1 MKRLLLISAVSLI
14 LAACGSTK
22 PATKAQDPG
31 SVTPI
36 HAQKLSTT
44 FDRKG
49 IKMEWECAW
58 GTGMFGITDAACSR
72 GEIRAIEV
80 TDYAASFGNSEISRE
95 NAFRIA
101 EMRAKARLRHF
112 INEEVASS
120 QVKTTL
126 SRNVE
131 KANDRIKQRIAAN
144 EEVAMS
150 ESEASKETNW
160 AVRENTTNTV
170 ETVTDTVR
178 VNAAGIL
185 RGLYIK
191 QANVVDRQTV
201 QVTLRWDR
209 DSDRASEFFR
219 NRFREQR

>member
-22 PATKAQDPG
+22 PSTQAQDPG

-58 GTGMFGITDAACSR
+58 GTGMFGMTDAVCSR

-80 TDYAASFGNSEISRE
+80 TDYAASFGNSEINRE
-95 NAFRIA
+95 NAFRVA

-150 ESEASKETNW
+150 ESEAAKETNW

-178 VNAAGIL
+178 VNASGIL

-191 QANVVDRQTV
+191 QANIVDRQTV

>member
-1 MKRLLLISAVSLI
+1 MKRLLLISAVSLF

-22 PATKAQDPG
+22 PATRAQAPG

-80 TDYAASFGNSEISRE
+80 TDYAASFCNSEINRE
-95 NAFRIA
+95 NAFRVA

-160 AVRENTTNTV
+160 AVRENTASTV

-178 VNAAGIL
+178 VNASGIL

-191 QANVVDRQTV
+191 QANIVDRQTV